1 MLGYSLH
8 YGGWWWICFGC
19 RWVVVDGGW
28 YILAG
33 GRWWWLVV
41 NIFWLVEGRSGFIL
55 AVLGWYWVVLGGG
68 MVQSNP
74 YIHFKVLIN
83 LLIYQVNRVDK
94 VQACIICKMVCFGT
108 FYCRGRPLIYV
119 RNKWRPKPLAKT
131 ICLGVLLAITDTES
145 KAVIR

>member
-1 MLGYSLH
+1 M
-8 YGGWWWICFGC
+8 
-19 RWVVVDGGW
+19 
-28 YILAG
+28 
-33 GRWWWLVV
+33 
-41 NIFWLVEGRSGFIL
+41 EGRSGFIL

-119 RNKWRPKPLAKT
+119 RNK
-131 ICLGVLLAITDTES
+131 
-145 KAVIR
+145 